1 MLIEGGYMHSLNALI
16 EKSRAADK
24 ALGSRK
30 RSPSIGY
37 GTRAIG
43 FGAWIMQVLKL
54 SRGNRYGQI

>member
-24 ALGSRK
+24 SLASRK
-30 RSPSIGY
+30 RSLSIGH

-43 FGAWIMQVLKL
+43 FTAWIMQLLKPP
-54 SRGNRYGQI
+54 RWNRYGQM